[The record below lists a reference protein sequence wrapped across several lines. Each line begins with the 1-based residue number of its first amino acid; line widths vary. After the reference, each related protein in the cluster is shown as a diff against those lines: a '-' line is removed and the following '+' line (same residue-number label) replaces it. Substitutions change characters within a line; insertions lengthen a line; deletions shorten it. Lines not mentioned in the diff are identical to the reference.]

1 MVALKYYRFTV
12 EIGDISCNELDPAG
26 SPVELSGC
34 MIEPEKIEKIVALSS
49 SPGVLPGF
57 QSFGDEPA
65 LLGVE
70 IVVVVAGA
78 VGVPGGVGQQN
89 PVLHVRPL
97 DL

>member
-1 MVALKYYRFTV
+1 M
-12 EIGDISCNELDPAG
+12 EDISCSELDPAG

-34 MIEPEKIEKIVALSS
+34 MIEPGKIEKIFEQSS
-49 SPGVLPGF
+49 FTGVLPGF

-65 LLGVE
+65 LLGEE

-78 VGVPGGVGQQN
+78 VRVPGGVGQQD

-97 DL
+97 DLYIGNMK

>member
-1 MVALKYYRFTV
+1 M
-12 EIGDISCNELDPAG
+12 
-26 SPVELSGC
+26 
-34 MIEPEKIEKIVALSS
+34 
-49 SPGVLPGF
+49 LPGF

-78 VGVPGGVGQQN
+78 VGVPGGVGQQD